1 MVYAVFVH
9 FEHIL
14 QFQSY
19 PVFTGV
25 SVYGY
30 VYTLYVYAG
39 PPVFHVFNNP
49 TKHKVLKSTA
59 GAVQQSASKSKS
71 SVKAREGQTLA
82 IFCDRSTTWCCLCLC
97 KWLHW
102 KQRLADCSGF
112 ACVTSKL
119 G

>member
-49 TKHKVLKSTA
+49 NPDK
-59 GAVQQSASKSKS
+59 
-71 SVKAREGQTLA
+71 
-82 IFCDRSTTWCCLCLC
+82 
-97 KWLHW
+97 
-102 KQRLADCSGF
+102 CS
-112 ACVTSKL
+112 L
-119 G
+119 